1 MQINAK
7 IALDLLK
14 KEKENADMVKEPVES
29 LEERKLRL
37 QFRRDQLLAKK
48 AEEEAKLKQEETK

>member
-1 MQINAK
+1 
-7 IALDLLK
+7 
-14 KEKENADMVKEPVES
+14 MVKEPMES